1 MKNGKNGHPR
11 QSRLLFARE
20 FLKHPVL
27 LGSVVPSS
35 RFLVDR
41 LLRQVDWTS
50 ARVVVE
56 YGPGVGT
63 FTAEILRRM
72 RPDAMLVAIET
83 SAEFVR
89 DLRHS
94 YRDER
99 LQVVHRSAAD
109 VRTVLEMLRLQA
121 ADVIV
126 SGIPFSTLRHQER
139 ENILVE
145 SKLAL
150 RPGGQFLVYQFSGK
164 VRADL
169 ERLFGPVQRE
179 LEPLNVLPA
188 RIFMAVKDGNGTYT
202 RSSPVPPGLET

>member
-1 MKNGKNGHPR
+1 MKNGHRR

-50 ARVVVE
+50 ARVLVE

-72 RPDAMLVAIET
+72 RPDAVLVAIEA
-83 SAEFVR
+83 SPEFVR

-94 YRDER
+94 YPDRR

-109 VRTVLEMLRLQA
+109 VRSVMDTLRLQA

-139 ENILVE
+139 ERILVQ

-150 RPGGQFLVYQFSGK
+150 RPGGQFLIYQFSGK
-164 VRADL
+164 VGADL
-169 ERLFGPVQRE
+169 ERVFGRVQRD

-188 RIFMAVKDGNGTYT
+188 RIFMAVKDGRAGSLCNLQ
-202 RSSPVPPGLET
+202 S